1 MVKNLRSQK
10 GAALVEY
17 ALLVALIALVVFTLV
32 RGVGNNVKGIF
43 EQAQTDIKKQ

>member
-32 RGVGNNVKGIF
+32 QGVGKNVKDIF
-43 EQAQTDIKKQ
+43 QQAQTDIKKQ